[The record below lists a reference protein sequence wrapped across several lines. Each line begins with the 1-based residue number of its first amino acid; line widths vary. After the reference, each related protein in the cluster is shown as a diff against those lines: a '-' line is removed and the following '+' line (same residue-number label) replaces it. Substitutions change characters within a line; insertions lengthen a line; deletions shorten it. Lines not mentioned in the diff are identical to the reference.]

1 MGVRVPFGACG
12 SGPGV
17 RSGEMIFVF
26 SSSASG
32 EGTVVCWIRR
42 EKLSYS
48 ELSAALIVPLQ

>member
-32 EGTVVCWIRR
+32 KGTVVCWIRR
-42 EKLSYS
+42 GKLSYI
-48 ELSAALIVPLQ
+48 LGAALLVPLQ